1 MKINKKTEQI
11 MTNEIDLKILRSLLI
26 KSYSLTELAEE
37 VGIAYKNLLPHV
49 RKLEKQGW
57 LMAKKE
63 KNSRGQMVIVSSK
76 RKDIEGRGLI
86 DSRLKDLFAGR
97 TGKNAQK
104 EILEQKPYIGS
115 HTAQGNE
122 ADMFVF
128 KSPRYSRNVRN
139 RTIEFR
145 DYELAEQ
152 GYLQLDVFGLADI
165 YMRHMVPDLFITKYF
180 GDPNAMGFR
189 VARGTNKEGMLKS
202 DDVFYEDGL
211 IQIRDQYMKLEE
223 KETKDDDKL
232 EEYSKGVQARI
243 AKLTRKMREAERR
256 EQAAVD
262 YAKAVEQKRLTLE
275 KKFEKTDSDYI
286 KKFESTI
293 SSGLEAA
300 QKELAAAIES
310 GDATAQ
316 VEANKRIATL
326 AFENAKLE
334 AAKEGRQTVEAEK
347 PVQNL
352 SQGGDVNIPR
362 TDDPINPDP
371 RAEAWA
377 SKNSWFG
384 TDRAMTYTAFEIH
397 KDLTEKE
404 GYDPSSDEYYAEVDK
419 RIRVDFPHKFGTTET
434 KQTAAPVQT
443 VASANRSVKPGRKT
457 VKLTSSQ
464 VAIAK
469 KLGVPLE
476 EYAKQLKNTEGA

>member
-1 MKINKKTEQI
+1 MPDEENKTVD
-11 MTNEIDLKILRSLLI
+11 IDTSGPDATVDI
-26 KSYSLTELAEE
+26 EE
-37 VGIAYKNLLPHV
+37 VKDESVVETEAP
-49 RKLEKQGW
+49 KQETETV
-57 LMAKKE
+57 KQEPVKE
-63 KNSRGQMVIVSSK
+63 
-76 RKDIEGRGLI
+76 E
-86 DSRLKDLFAGR
+86 
-97 TGKNAQK
+97 T
-104 EILEQKPYIGS
+104 
-115 HTAQGNE
+115 
-122 ADMFVF
+122 
-128 KSPRYSRNVRN
+128 
-139 RTIEFR
+139 
-145 DYELAEQ
+145 
-152 GYLQLDVFGLADI
+152 
-165 YMRHMVPDLFITKYF
+165 
-180 GDPNAMGFR
+180 
-189 VARGTNKEGMLKS
+189 KS
-202 DDVFYEDGL
+202 DSE
-211 IQIRDQYMKLEE
+211 
-223 KETKDDDKL
+223 L
-232 EEYSKGVQARI
+232 EEYSKGVQSRI

-310 GDATAQ
+310 GDANAQ

-334 AAKEGRQTVEAEK
+334 AAKEGRQTTAQAEK

-352 SQGGDVNIPR
+352 SQGGDVNIPQK
-362 TDDPINPDP
+362 DDPINPDP

-377 SKNSWFG
+377 AKNSWFG

-404 GYDPSSDEYYAEVDK
+404 GFDPSSDEYYAEVDK